1 MSVASSTALREVPI
15 VGDVV
20 GDGDWDDWSSPGTG
34 SQGRW
39 GSEVDRPVGARL
51 RGGEDGSSL
60 GDNSD
65 RRRLR
70 SVGVVAAD
78 GGLGSWSWW
87 WKGLLLL
94 MPLRQQ

>member
-1 MSVASSTALREVPI
+1 MSVASSTALREVPM

-20 GDGDWDDWSSPGTG
+20 GDGNWDSCVLPWTG

-39 GSEVDRPVGARL
+39 GSGVDRPVGARL
-51 RGGEDGSSL
+51 RGGEDSSSL

-70 SVGVVAAD
+70 SEGVVASV
-78 GGLGSWSWW
+78 GGLGTGSGWW
-87 WKGLLLL
+87 TGLLLL